1 MSLTS
6 LCIPVI
12 PSSSF
17 VRRASVASSV
27 GLGLL
32 APAIALKEAAML
44 VDAFADVLEYSLL
57 VLAMPKM
64 ASRLCE

>member
-6 LCIPVI
+6 LRIPVI

-32 APAIALKEAAML
+32 APAIALMEAAML
-44 VDAFADVLEYSLL
+44 FDAFADVLAYSMP
-57 VLAMPKM
+57 VLEMPKM